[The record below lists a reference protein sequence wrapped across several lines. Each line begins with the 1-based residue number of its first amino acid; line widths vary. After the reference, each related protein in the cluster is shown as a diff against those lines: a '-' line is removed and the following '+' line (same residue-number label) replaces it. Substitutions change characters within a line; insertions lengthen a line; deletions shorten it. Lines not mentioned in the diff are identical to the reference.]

1 MIERITKKLYLF
13 LSKHFRALVWYLYL
27 TPVVGVISCNDL
39 ILTVILLFDAFLSL
53 VMTTGNMK
61 QWNKG
66 VQ

>member
-1 MIERITKKLYLF
+1 MIERITKKMYLF
-13 LSKHFRALVWYLYL
+13 LLKHFRALIWYLYL
-27 TPVVGVISCNDL
+27 SPVVGVISCNDL

-61 QWNKG
+61 QWNKE

>member
-27 TPVVGVISCNDL
+27 SPIVGVISCNDL

>member
-13 LSKHFRALVWYLYL
+13 LSKHFRALIWYLYL
-27 TPVVGVISCNDL
+27 SPVVGVISCNDL

-66 VQ
+66 AR